1 MKKLTVKLLVLFVVI
16 AVISGCDILGWQKY
30 ASIEGGFSVYMPAK
44 PTGHKIILDTAYGQN
59 YLNLFVVNR
68 KDDDLVYSVSFINCP
83 DALLQAKTADK
94 ILDDARDGAVKNIQG
109 NLLKET
115 KVSIDNY
122 PGRDLTIESTV
133 GDAVVRARIYL
144 SKQRLYQIMVTTSE
158 KMSKSYNIDKFFNS
172 FKLEDNPKIKR

>member
-1 MKKLTVKLLVLFVVI
+1 M
-16 AVISGCDILGWQKY
+16 
-30 ASIEGGFSVYMPAK
+30 
-44 PTGHKIILDTAYGQN
+44 
-59 YLNLFVVNR
+59 FVVNI